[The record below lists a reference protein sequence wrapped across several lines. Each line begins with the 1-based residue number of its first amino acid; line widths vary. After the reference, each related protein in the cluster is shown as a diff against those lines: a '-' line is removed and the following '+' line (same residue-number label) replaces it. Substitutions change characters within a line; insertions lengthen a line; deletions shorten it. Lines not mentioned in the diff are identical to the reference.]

1 MSKTNTVGYIAS
13 FPIPEVIMGINA
25 FLLGAHSVNPDIKL
39 KIVWAYTWFDPPK
52 EADAAKVLMDQGADI
67 ITQHTD
73 STAALQAAAERGVL
87 AFGQAS
93 EVRALCGQATIL
105 RGGKR
110 VDNCVPVEE
119 TAQSLAEKMIGRR
132 VEPIQDR
139 ETPMSTQKRLVVS
152 NLSKRSDELHG
163 TDIQDVTF
171 TVHAGEILGI
181 AGIAGTSIRLRSE
194 SVTFILQITGILPP
208 TI

>member
-1 MSKTNTVGYIAS
+1 
-13 FPIPEVIMGINA
+13 MGINA

-52 EADAAKVLMDQGADI
+52 EADAG
-67 ITQHTD
+67 
-73 STAALQAAAERGVL
+73 
-87 AFGQAS
+87 
-93 EVRALCGQATIL
+93 
-105 RGGKR
+105 GGKR

-171 TVHAGEILGI
+171 TD
-181 AGIAGTSIRLRSE
+181 
-194 SVTFILQITGILPP
+194 P
-208 TI
+208 T